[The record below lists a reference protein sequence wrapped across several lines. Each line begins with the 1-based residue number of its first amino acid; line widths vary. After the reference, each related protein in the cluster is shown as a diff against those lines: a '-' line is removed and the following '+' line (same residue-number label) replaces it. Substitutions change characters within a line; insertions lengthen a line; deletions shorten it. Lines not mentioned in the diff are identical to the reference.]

1 MADSPKAGFDS
12 PSDLKTLRASN
23 IEGEQSQDQIQSSE
37 RLMNERVLMLVDAFH
52 QRLADARHVI
62 EGISTDEACELG
74 AKAAEAVVASAR
86 WSRLVG
92 DRIDT
97 SEASRVLGISRQAL
111 SKRQASGSLLGLP
124 GHNTTWY
131 PTWQLDI
138 ENESIRPEVRDIV
151 GAFRDALGKG
161 ADPFLIASWAS
172 TTQHED
178 LNGSSPA
185 EWLADGKDI
194 EQLRQAAQRAAERSA
209 Q

>member
-12 PSDLKTLRASN
+12 PSDLKTLYTPYL
-23 IEGEQSQDQIQSSE
+23 EGERNRDQFHSSE
-37 RLMNERVLMLVDAFH
+37 QLSNERIDVLVDAFH
-52 QRLADARHVI
+52 ERLSDARHVI
-62 EGISTDEACELG
+62 EEISADEACELG
-74 AKAAEAVVASAR
+74 AKAAEVVVASAR

-111 SKRQASGSLLGLP
+111 SKRQASGSLLGLL

-138 ENESIRPEVRDIV
+138 ENESIRPEVRDII
-151 GAFRDALGKG
+151 GAFRDALGEG

>member
-1 MADSPKAGFDS
+1 MTDS
-12 PSDLKTLRASN
+12 PSDLKTLYTSDL
-23 IEGEQSQDQIQSSE
+23 EGGRHRDQFHSSE
-37 RLMNERVLMLVDAFH
+37 QLLNERIDVLVDAFH
-52 QRLADARHVI
+52 ERLSGARHVI
-62 EGISTDEACELG
+62 EEISEDEACELG
-74 AKAAEAVVASAR
+74 AKAAEVVVASAR

-97 SEASRVLGISRQAL
+97 SEASKVLGISRQAL

-131 PTWQLDI
+131 PTWQLNI
-138 ENESIRPEVRDIV
+138 ENESIRPEVRDII
-151 GAFRDALGKG
+151 GAFRDALGEG

>member
-1 MADSPKAGFDS
+1 MARPHTIPDPGAHQPRHTDPRPNSAPYADCHRNGH
-12 PSDLKTLRASN
+12 LRDGIGSGVLHR
-23 IEGEQSQDQIQSSE
+23 IIR
-37 RLMNERVLMLVDAFH
+37 RLS
-52 QRLADARHVI
+52 DARHVI
-62 EGISTDEACELG
+62 EEISADEACELG
-74 AKAAEAVVASAR
+74 AKAAEVVVASAR

-151 GAFRDALGKG
+151 GAFRDALGEG

-178 LNGSSPA
+178 LNGSSPP

>member
-1 MADSPKAGFDS
+1 MTDSPKASFDS
-12 PSDLKTLRASN
+12 PSDLKTLYASDL
-23 IEGEQSQDQIQSSE
+23 EREQNRDQLQSSE
-37 RLMNERVLMLVDAFH
+37 RLLNERVLMLVDAFH
-52 QRLADARHVI
+52 ERLSDARHVI
-62 EGISTDEACELG
+62 EEISADEAGVLG
-74 AKAAEAVVASAR
+74 AKAAENVVASAR

-97 SEASRVLGISRQAL
+97 SEAVRVLGITRQAL

-131 PTWQLDI
+131 PTWQLDTGK
-138 ENESIRPEVRDIV
+138 EAIRPEVRDVI
-151 GAFRDALGKG
+151 GAFRDALGEG

-172 TTQHED
+172 TAQHED
-178 LNGSSPA
+178 LNGLSPA

-194 EQLRQAAQRAAERSA
+194 EQLRQAAQRAAERLA

>member
-1 MADSPKAGFDS
+1 MTDSPKAGFES
-12 PSDLKTLRASN
+12 PSNLKTLCASD
-23 IEGEQSQDQIQSSE
+23 IEGERNQDQIQSNE
-37 RLMNERVLMLVDAFH
+37 RLLNERFLMLVDAFH
-52 QRLADARHVI
+52 QRLAVARHVV
-62 EGISTDEACELG
+62 EEISADEARELG
-74 AKAAEAVVASAR
+74 AKAAEEVVASAR
-86 WSRLVG
+86 WSQLVG

-124 GHNTTWY
+124 GHSTTWF

-138 ENESIRPEVRDIV
+138 EDKAIRPEVRDII
-151 GAFRDALGKG
+151 GAFRDALGEG

-172 TTQHED
+172 TAQHED

-185 EWLADGKDI
+185 EWLAEGKDT

>member
-1 MADSPKAGFDS
+1 MTDSPKAGFDS
-12 PSDLKTLRASN
+12 PSDQKTLCASDTQ
-23 IEGEQSQDQIQSSE
+23 GEQNQDQFHSSE
-37 RLMNERVLMLVDAFH
+37 QLLNERIDVLIDAFH
-52 QRLADARHVI
+52 ERLSDARHVI
-62 EGISTDEACELG
+62 EEISADEAYELG

-97 SEASRVLGISRQAL
+97 SEASRVLGITRQAL

-138 ENESIRPEVRDIV
+138 ENESIRPEVRDII
-151 GAFRDALGKG
+151 GAFRDALGEG

-172 TTQHED
+172 TAQHED
-178 LNGSSPA
+178 LNGLSPA

>member
-1 MADSPKAGFDS
+1 MTDSPKAGFDS
-12 PSDLKTLRASN
+12 PSELKTLCASD
-23 IEGEQSQDQIQSSE
+23 IEGEQNQDQIHSSE
-37 RLMNERVLMLVDAFH
+37 QLMNGRIDVLVDAFH
-52 QRLADARHVI
+52 ERLSDARHII
-62 EGISTDEACELG
+62 EEISADEAYELG
-74 AKAAEAVVASAR
+74 ANAAEVVVASAR

-92 DRIDT
+92 DRIET

-124 GHNTTWY
+124 GHNITWY

-151 GAFRDALGKG
+151 GAFRDALGEG

>member
-1 MADSPKAGFDS
+1 MADSPKSGFDF
-12 PSDLKTLRASN
+12 PSDLKTLRASD
-23 IEGEQSQDQIQSSE
+23 IEGEQNQDQIQSSE
-37 RLMNERVLMLVDAFH
+37 RLLNERVLMLVDAFH
-52 QRLADARHVI
+52 ERLTDALHVV
-62 EGISTDEACELG
+62 EEISADEASELG
-74 AKAAEAVVASAR
+74 AKAAEEVVASAR

-124 GHNTTWY
+124 GHNTTWF
-131 PTWQLDI
+131 PTWQFDI
-138 ENESIRPEVRDIV
+138 ESESIRPEVRDII

-209 Q
+209 R

>member
-1 MADSPKAGFDS
+1 MTDS
-12 PSDLKTLRASN
+12 PSDLKTLYTSDL
-23 IEGEQSQDQIQSSE
+23 EGERNRDQFHSSE
-37 RLMNERVLMLVDAFH
+37 QLLNERIDVLVDAFH
-52 QRLADARHVI
+52 ERLSDARHII
-62 EGISTDEACELG
+62 EEISADEACELG
-74 AKAAEAVVASAR
+74 AKAAEVVVASAR

-138 ENESIRPEVRDIV
+138 KNESIRPEVRDIV
-151 GAFRDALGKG
+151 GAFRDALGEG

-194 EQLRQAAQRAAERSA
+194 EQLRQAAQRAAERSG